1 MSFVLICES
10 VAVDGENTERPS
22 GVEGEGDR
30 RGASRR
36 ASASFGEPMGPVWGG
51 AETHRTLSAHRCG
64 ATALCSKTR
73 GSAVEEIGGV
83 PYPTVVDDGPS
94 AARPSGETG
103 RLAAPERR
111 CVILLSPIRLLSWMD
126 RLHRIGR
133 RASPS
138 VGEATGLVTQKLSA
152 DGRGPCYTY
161 TDDGNLA
168 TRTWARG
175 VTTSYTYD
183 AWGSLA
189 STTSSDGTPVATRP
203 LYWQPRT

>member
-1 MSFVLICES
+1 
-10 VAVDGENTERPS
+10 
-22 GVEGEGDR
+22 
-30 RGASRR
+30 
-36 ASASFGEPMGPVWGG
+36 MGPVWGG
-51 AETHRTLSAHRCG
+51 AKTHRTLSAHRCG
-64 ATALCSKTR
+64 ATALCSKTH

-83 PYPTVVDDGPS
+83 PYPTVVDHRPS
-94 AARPSGETG
+94 AGRPSGETG
-103 RLAAPERR
+103 CPAAPERR
-111 CVILLSPIRLLSWMD
+111 CVIFVSPIRLLSWMD

-138 VGEATGLVTQKLSA
+138 VGEATGLVTQKISA

-183 AWGSLA
+183 AWGTLT
-189 STTSSDGTPVATRP
+189 STTSSDGTPPATHT
-203 LYWQPRT
+203 LYWQPRTSQGNFSLFYTHDGNKNVSEAVFFPARQTSRSELIG